1 MKAIEIVEKLKSV
14 LLSAEEPKVELAEEV
29 AVEEIEVNEP
39 TELAEDEEMPSE
51 DSVEEAPEEMKYATK
66 EELEAAMAEMRAMYA
81 QIIEEMGS
89 EKMETEVP
97 AQELSKEEEVE
108 LSAEAPVEPIAHSP
122 EVAESAKLNFFKQ
135 NKPQTTMGVVYEKMF
150 NK

>member
-97 AQELSKEEEVE
+97 AQELSKEEVE